1 MLKLWTLSMM
11 LLYGQFKI
19 ILWAFLWQL
28 LSLLN
33 LEFNGLGTT
42 RFCFQQQEKNTECF
56 WIMQERKL
64 FRLILQT
71 FFKIG
76 FNLFLRETMVIGQC
90 WVTYSSSEDVKK
102 INTLWDKL
110 FRRSTNMMKELR
122 ELLRSWKLK
131 RNKSYWFKIS
141 SVKGATLM

>member
-28 LSLLN
+28 LSLFN
-33 LEFNGLGTT
+33 LEFNGLGTK

-71 FFKIG
+71 CFKIG

-90 WVTYSSSEDVKK
+90 WVTYSSLEDVKK